1 MEIMMRGKDVFSSSG
16 KTRAK
21 VEKEFLEEMDR
32 LRQKVSKYRDRDY
45 RDALLQ
51 RIDRDIESFGKVSF
65 VNVTEMAEHA
75 TATIR
80 FVSSWVSYLHPKS
93 IRKQQMS

>member
-1 MEIMMRGKDVFSSSG
+1 MRGKGGFSSSR

-21 VEKEFLEEMDR
+21 VEKEFLGEMDR

-51 RIDRDIESFGKVSF
+51 LIDRQIESFGQVSF
-65 VNVTEMAEHA
+65 VNVTEMAERA
-75 TATIR
+75 TATID
-80 FVSSWVSYLHPKS
+80 FVSSWVSDLDPKS
-93 IRKQQMS
+93 IRKRQLS

>member
-1 MEIMMRGKDVFSSSG
+1 MRGKGVFSGSG

-21 VEKEFLEEMDR
+21 VEKEFLGEMDR

-51 RIDRDIESFGKVSF
+51 LIDRQIESFGQVSF
-65 VNVTEMAEHA
+65 VNVTEMAERA
-75 TATIR
+75 TATID
-80 FVSSWVSYLHPKS
+80 FVSSWVSDLDPKS
-93 IRKQQMS
+93 IRKRQLS

>member
-1 MEIMMRGKDVFSSSG
+1 MRGKGVFSSSG

-51 RIDRDIESFGKVSF
+51 LIDRQIESFGQVSF
-65 VNVTEMAEHA
+65 VNVTEMAERA
-75 TATIR
+75 TATIG
-80 FVSSWVSYLHPKS
+80 FVSSWASYLHPRS
-93 IRKQQMS
+93 IRKRQLS